1 MHIVWVY
8 SMSKKGGSLEFF
20 GVPSITNARNV
31 EKDSISEVGRRY
43 LLPVGGGSRYIMVEN
58 NISQSS

>member
-1 MHIVWVY
+1 
-8 SMSKKGGSLEFF
+8 MSKKGGSLEFF